1 MQKTINNQKGNIY
14 KNFLELIAVGIVT
27 GIVVGTIVTF
37 FNILVHEGEHISR
50 DIYGYIRANLW
61 FLPLLLLTLALGG
74 IRAGRTR
81 QYFFR
86 YSRLRHS
93 AGGGRDARRR
103 ALSMVAG
110 SHRHVRGEPS

>member
-14 KNFLELIAVGIVT
+14 KNFLELIAVGIIT

-61 FLPLLLLTLALGG
+61 FLPLLLLTLALTPSSAVP
-74 IRAGRTR
+74 AGH
-81 QYFFR
+81 
-86 YSRLRHS
+86 RLLLTSTAAS
-93 AGGGRDARRR
+93 AA
-103 ALSMVAG
+103 
-110 SHRHVRGEPS
+110 